1 MKILAITIFYFLLTL
16 TVFAQNDS
24 SAYVTQRNKI
34 NQLLDD
40 RSMKFAQ
47 YDNSLNKRSG
57 IFGLKTKRDMQ
68 FSNDILRDIVLT
80 DNNIFSELKILLD
93 YKDFE
98 KKEVKSKAELVESYV
113 KNYQSTI
120 TRLQNENERL
130 KIELE
135 RQDKQKDR
143 LFLFLFLLLTALV
156 LSVFYLFKTKRLRNA
171 DKGNTGNA

>member
-24 SAYVTQRNKI
+24 SAYETQRNKI

-68 FSNDILRDIVLT
+68 FSNDILREIVLT

-98 KKEVKSKAELVESYV
+98 KKEVKSKAESVESYV

-130 KIELE
+130 KTELE
-135 RQDKQKDR
+135 KQDKQHDR

-171 DKGNTGNA
+171 DKRNTGNA

>member
-1 MKILAITIFYFLLTL
+1 
-16 TVFAQNDS
+16 
-24 SAYVTQRNKI
+24 
-34 NQLLDD
+34 
-40 RSMKFAQ
+40 
-47 YDNSLNKRSG
+47 
-57 IFGLKTKRDMQ
+57 MQ
-68 FSNDILRDIVLT
+68 FSNDILREIVLT

-98 KKEVKSKAELVESYV
+98 KKEIESKAESVESYV
-113 KNYQSTI
+113 KNYQSAI

-130 KIELE
+130 KTELE
-135 RQDKQKDR
+135 KQDKQKDR